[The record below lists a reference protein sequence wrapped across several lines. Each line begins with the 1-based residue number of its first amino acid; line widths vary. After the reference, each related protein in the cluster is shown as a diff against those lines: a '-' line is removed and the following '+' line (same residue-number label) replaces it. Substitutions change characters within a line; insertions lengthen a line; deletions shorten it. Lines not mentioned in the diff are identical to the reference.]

1 MPVGLKK
8 TGSPTSV
15 QIEYCFDLNDGIWTS
30 WTADASIAGVQTI
43 TTLDKGQTIFLRTK
57 TARTSMEGWTF
68 DFGSGSGKVAA
79 GGSVMSLLDPAA
91 APTTVGDGAFAM
103 LFKGATALIAAPA
116 LPAMTLG
123 EGCYESMFEGCTGL
137 TEAPELPAAYLA
149 PSCYKS
155 MFSGSGLLSV
165 SDMRASTLAESC
177 CEGMYSDCSSLVSVR
192 PLTVTKL
199 AESCYYWMIKNCTAL
214 REAPAL
220 SSNELA
226 NLCYRAM
233 FEACTSLV
241 KACELP
247 AMTLAEECYLD
258 MFNNCSSLTEAPAL
272 PATELKDG
280 CYNGMFMHCSSLVKA
295 PDLPATTLADFCYA
309 FMFQR
314 CTALEYPPHL
324 PAKKLTDQCYAKMFD
339 YCNNLKYV
347 SVNFTDWKEDNYCTL
362 AWMRN
367 TGKSGTFYCP
377 SGLDASRRDS
387 DHIPAGW
394 TVNTDKAPSKVG
406 DLYWSEGIEGVY
418 IGNGLVFATC
428 NYGAHENNELGNAYS
443 KAQLNALAIPNGW
456 EVPAEA
462 DIKAL
467 IDLGGMAFGTDGD
480 GATKMIFESYE
491 SISADSYWYYIPYTH
506 NVKYTDKESGE
517 TRDGKEARLWI
528 KGSDPYD
535 FYWFRSDNWN
545 GRTDLDTSSNY
556 LRLVKR
562 L

>member
-1 MPVGLKK
+1 MNSPSAAIAEEGGTNFNFKNLGGVLQLVLTSTDGSLDVKSITVSAANAGMSGAFTISDGAASGFTEGTTITLECPGLVIGAAATPVNIAIPAADYTDVQLCFVTKDGKTRTLTSSSLSIKRNVVSKVTLALSGFESNYPEYLSLTASGASVPVGLKK

-15 QIEYCFDLNDGIWTS
+15 QIEYCSDLNDGIWTS

-91 APTTVGDGAFAM
+91 ASTTVGDGAFAM

-192 PLTVTKL
+192 PLTATKL
-199 AESCYYWMIKNCTAL
+199 AESCYYWMFKNCTAL

-220 SSNELA
+220 PSNELA

-324 PAKKLTDQCYAKMFD
+324 PAKNLTDQCYAKMFD

-347 SVNFTDWKEDNYCTL
+347 NVNFTDWKEDN
-362 AWMRN
+362 
-367 TGKSGTFYCP
+367 
-377 SGLDASRRDS
+377 
-387 DHIPAGW
+387 
-394 TVNTDKAPSKVG
+394 
-406 DLYWSEGIEGVY
+406 
-418 IGNGLVFATC
+418 
-428 NYGAHENNELGNAYS
+428 
-443 KAQLNALAIPNGW
+443 
-456 EVPAEA
+456 
-462 DIKAL
+462 
-467 IDLGGMAFGTDGD
+467 
-480 GATKMIFESYE
+480 
-491 SISADSYWYYIPYTH
+491 
-506 NVKYTDKESGE
+506 
-517 TRDGKEARLWI
+517 
-528 KGSDPYD
+528 
-535 FYWFRSDNWN
+535 
-545 GRTDLDTSSNY
+545 
-556 LRLVKR
+556 
-562 L
+562 